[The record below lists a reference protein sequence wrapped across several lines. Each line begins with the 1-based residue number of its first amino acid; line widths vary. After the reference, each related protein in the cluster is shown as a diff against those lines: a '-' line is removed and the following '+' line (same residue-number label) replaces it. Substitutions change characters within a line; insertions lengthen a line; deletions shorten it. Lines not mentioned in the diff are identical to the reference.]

1 MHQFL
6 LMPAFTLNKN
16 QHGLIRAKTLTLK
29 CLSYLGPFVW
39 NGLPDVCLSNNVHMF
54 KNKVK
59 KFLDTITRKNQDIDV
74 YYGEITAIIT
84 SF

>member
-39 NGLPDVCLSNNVHMF
+39 NGLPD
-54 KNKVK
+54 
-59 KFLDTITRKNQDIDV
+59 DV
-74 YYGEITAIIT
+74 
-84 SF
+84 